1 MFRKVGYTLGRFLLW
16 LFVLLGVLL
25 GLNTFT
31 YLNFDPTY
39 GFLKLKQEAIA
50 TGWYLPFYYS
60 HIFIGGLVLIAGFIQ
75 FNRNIRIKFSLVH
88 RRCGYLY
95 VFGILFLAAPGGMVM
110 SFFINRGPMVLLS
123 FITQCSLWIYFTAGA
138 FRKITQRKVGEHE
151 EWMMRSF
158 ALTLA
163 AITLRIYIFVGSFYF
178 DLNQP
183 TAYAVLAWSSWV
195 PNILFT
201 EYTILRKVTSGAS
214 VTAAEEIRL

>member
-1 MFRKVGYTLGRFLLW
+1 MFRTVGYTLSRFFLW

-31 YLNFDPTY
+31 YLNFDPAY

-60 HIFIGGLVLIAGFIQ
+60 HIFTGGLVLLAGFIQ
-75 FNRNIRIKFSLVH
+75 FNRSIRRKFPAIH
-88 RRCGYLY
+88 RACGYFY
-95 VFGILFLAAPGGMVM
+95 VFGILLLAAPGGMVM

-123 FITQCSLWIYFTAGA
+123 FITQCWLWVYFTAVA
-138 FRKITQRKVGEHE
+138 FRKITQGKVGEHE

-163 AITLRIYIFVGSFYF
+163 AITLRIYIFMASFYF

-195 PNILFT
+195 PNILLV
-201 EYTILRKVTSGAS
+201 EYTIHRKVTSEPG
-214 VTAAEEIRL
+214 VTAVQKVTQ